1 LDWEGP
7 LDAVK
12 DRRKAP
18 QIPARTIVRSAAVM
32 FLSRL
37 GSLNAL
43 EQTRPSRFWEK
54 WLDHTLPS
62 ADTVGR
68 VCALTD
74 EAELRALLHHL
85 YSRFKRMKALEPPA
99 HGLIAALVDG
109 HESHATF
116 RRHCPGCLER
126 VIHTKQGDKT
136 QYYHRH
142 VTLQLVGRDF
152 YMALDV
158 EPQRPGEDE
167 VAASLRLL
175 ERVLN
180 TYPRAFDV
188 IVADALYADSRLFN
202 YALSAGKDVIAVLK
216 DQRRDLLNDAR
227 LLFES
232 RCTSGSPVSMKN
244 KYGECQYW
252 DAEGFTSWSTVAKPV
267 RVVRSQEKRTVRR
280 QLDDTV
286 EELHSEWMWVT
297 TLSAARASAYAVAS
311 LGHSRWTIE
320 NQGFNPGAPG
330 ANRWHA
336 DHVYKHEP
344 QAILVFW
351 LLAIA
356 CLNVFLAFYVRN
368 LKPAVRRA
376 VSMLHIARQ
385 VMGELYRESSPGA
398 PGLSRAPPSCS

>member
-1 LDWEGP
+1 LLGYARKVLGWEEL

-12 DRRKAP
+12 DRRKEP
-18 QIPARTIVRSAAVM
+18 RIPARTIVRSAAVM

-43 EQTRPSRFWEK
+43 EQTRSSRFWEK
-54 WLDHTLPS
+54 WLGHTLPS

-85 YSRFKRMKALEPPA
+85 YSRFKRMKALAPPA

-126 VIHTKQGDKT
+126 VIHTQHGDRT

-167 VAASLRLL
+167 VATALRLL
-175 ERVLN
+175 ERVLKG
-180 TYPRAFDV
+180 YPRAFDV
-188 IVADALYADSRLFN
+188 IVADALYADSRWFN
-202 YALSAGKDVIAVLK
+202 YALEHGKDAIAVLK
-216 DQRRDLLNDAR
+216 DERRDLLNDAR
-227 LLFES
+227 LLFEQM
-232 RCTSGSPVSMKN
+232 SPRSMKN
-244 KYGECQYW
+244 QYGECRYW
-252 DAEGFTSWSTVAKPV
+252 DAEGFTSWSTVVKPV
-267 RVVRSQEKRTVRR
+267 RVVRSAEQRTVRR
-280 QLDDTV
+280 QLDQKV

-297 TLSAARASAYAVAS
+297 TLSSARASAYAVAG

-320 NQGFNPGAPG
+320 NQGFNELV
-330 ANRWHA
+330 NRWHA

-344 QAILVFW
+344 QAMLVFW

-376 VSMLHIARQ
+376 VSMLHVARQ
-385 VMGELYRESSPGA
+385 VMGELYAQVSSP
-398 PGLSRAPPSCS
+398 LSRAPPCCS